1 MGVANSKRIYGPEKP
16 DEMGT
21 AGPGAEGGPGAEDAK
36 GEGGPEE
43 NNIDKK
49 KKDNM
54 KVWKSFLQ
62 EVFKLPDIQKK
73 VKMFDLTSKIP
84 GKNPPEDGEYIAQK
98 IFASKGDVSDF
109 INPSKTYE
117 KELMEYVDKQLLFDE
132 KIKAAATKM
141 ADDTTTL
148 LSGKPMKKLKKEY
161 KDKKD
166 DPDVAL
172 IYDSVMKALNA
183 AKKHTALY
191 EVLTFMKDE
200 KKFYKMF
207 KAMHISTTDEA
218 AAAGKDKK
226 AEPAAA
232 EGAPAEGAEGDKK
245 EKAPAGDK
253 KEDKAAEPAAAAAE
267 GGSLDSLSMSGGSY
281 DSGTSY
287 GGDRMSMS
295 GSSIDST
302 NYGGGEEDEAEEED
316 EEEDEAEEEQDGG
329 SDTSGSEI
337 SDDEYETEG
346 GGLFKTPEE
355 KLAAAEKKA
364 DKTAYKDKKKEL
376 KGDFKT
382 KQNEFMEDII
392 EYNKFIDANKAILL
406 PIYSK
411 SRIGKNIKKNAP
423 EIEPAMKALIT
434 AMNSYEKKEDTT
446 GAAGKTDEPAPGAA
460 GPGAAG
466 PGAAGPGAEAGKEA
480 GKEGAEAGKEAG
492 KEGAEAEAGKEA
504 GKEGAAPP
512 GDGAEKPKDGAA
524 NPPPADKKGADEP
537 IQQSGGG
544 AIQPRKKKFTRKKPQ
559 KINIRIN
566 VGNNNAICES
576 DSSSSSDSC
585 SSSDEEED
593 TNKTVILHNSNKKR
607 TRRIKSTA

>member
-1 MGVANSKRIYGPEKP
+1 
-16 DEMGT
+16 
-21 AGPGAEGGPGAEDAK
+21 
-36 GEGGPEE
+36 
-43 NNIDKK
+43 
-49 KKDNM
+49 
-54 KVWKSFLQ
+54 
-62 EVFKLPDIQKK
+62 
-73 VKMFDLTSKIP
+73 
-84 GKNPPEDGEYIAQK
+84 
-98 IFASKGDVSDF
+98 
-109 INPSKTYE
+109 
-117 KELMEYVDKQLLFDE
+117 
-132 KIKAAATKM
+132 
-141 ADDTTTL
+141 
-148 LSGKPMKKLKKEY
+148 
-161 KDKKD
+161 
-166 DPDVAL
+166 
-172 IYDSVMKALNA
+172 
-183 AKKHTALY
+183 
-191 EVLTFMKDE
+191 
-200 KKFYKMF
+200 
-207 KAMHISTTDEA
+207 
-218 AAAGKDKK
+218 
-226 AEPAAA
+226 
-232 EGAPAEGAEGDKK
+232 
-245 EKAPAGDK
+245 
-253 KEDKAAEPAAAAAE
+253 
-267 GGSLDSLSMSGGSY
+267 MSGGSY

>member
-183 AKKHTALY
+183 AKKHTAL
-191 EVLTFMKDE
+191 
-200 KKFYKMF
+200 
-207 KAMHISTTDEA
+207 
-218 AAAGKDKK
+218 
-226 AEPAAA
+226 
-232 EGAPAEGAEGDKK
+232 
-245 EKAPAGDK
+245 
-253 KEDKAAEPAAAAAE
+253 
-267 GGSLDSLSMSGGSY
+267 
-281 DSGTSY
+281 
-287 GGDRMSMS
+287 
-295 GSSIDST
+295 
-302 NYGGGEEDEAEEED
+302 
-316 EEEDEAEEEQDGG
+316 
-329 SDTSGSEI
+329 
-337 SDDEYETEG
+337 
-346 GGLFKTPEE
+346 
-355 KLAAAEKKA
+355 
-364 DKTAYKDKKKEL
+364 
-376 KGDFKT
+376 
-382 KQNEFMEDII
+382 
-392 EYNKFIDANKAILL
+392 
-406 PIYSK
+406 
-411 SRIGKNIKKNAP
+411 
-423 EIEPAMKALIT
+423 
-434 AMNSYEKKEDTT
+434 
-446 GAAGKTDEPAPGAA
+446 
-460 GPGAAG
+460 
-466 PGAAGPGAEAGKEA
+466 
-480 GKEGAEAGKEAG
+480 
-492 KEGAEAEAGKEA
+492 
-504 GKEGAAPP
+504 
-512 GDGAEKPKDGAA
+512 
-524 NPPPADKKGADEP
+524 
-537 IQQSGGG
+537 
-544 AIQPRKKKFTRKKPQ
+544 
-559 KINIRIN
+559 
-566 VGNNNAICES
+566 
-576 DSSSSSDSC
+576 
-585 SSSDEEED
+585 
-593 TNKTVILHNSNKKR
+593 
-607 TRRIKSTA
+607 